1 MFYPSYEDYMR
12 DIFYFN
18 GLQNNNYN
26 GYPFMGF
33 NNQNLNDY
41 FPSIYRI
48 VNPVVQK
55 VVNGN
60 NYQFT
65 NEDTV
70 NNIVD
75 VVLGIT
81 AGDVNNLENV
91 GNSSENRRPNQNSN
105 CNSNNSNSNS
115 NMNSQNQES
124 KENNSLLRDLIK
136 ILTIKELQSKQ
147 NVRRFPFTYGSGMPY
162 YMQNSPY
169 MAN

>member
-18 GLQNNNYN
+18 GLQQNNT

-55 VVNGN
+55 VVSGN

-65 NEDTV
+65 NEDSV

-81 AGDVNNLENV
+81 AGDINNLENV
-91 GNSSENRRPNQNSN
+91 GNNSDFNRRPNSSQN
-105 CNSNNSNSNS
+105 CNSNQNSNS
-115 NMNSQNQES
+115 QTQEN
-124 KENNSLLRDLIK
+124 KETNALLRDLIK

-147 NVRRFPFTYGSGMPY
+147 NVRRFPYTYGGNTMP
-162 YMQNSPY
+162 
-169 MAN
+169 

>member
-18 GLQNNNYN
+18 GLQNTNTE
-26 GYPFMGF
+26 YPYMMGF

-41 FPSIYRI
+41 FPSIYKI

-55 VVNGN
+55 VVSGN

-65 NEDTV
+65 NEESV

-81 AGDVNNLENV
+81 AGDINNLENN
-91 GNSSENRRPNQNSN
+91 GNNDKRQNQNNN
-105 CNSNNSNSNS
+105 CNNNNC
-115 NMNSQNQES
+115 SQQDN
-124 KENNSLLRDLIK
+124 KENNMLLRDLIK

-147 NVRRFPFTYGSGMPY
+147 NVRRFPYTYGNGMPY
-162 YMQNSPY
+162 YMQTPPY
-169 MAN
+169 IAK

>member
-1 MFYPSYEDYMR
+1 MFYPNYEDYMR

-18 GLQNNNYN
+18 GLQQSNM
-26 GYPFMGF
+26 GYPYMGF

-55 VVNGN
+55 VVSGN

-65 NEDTV
+65 NEDSV

-81 AGDVNNLENV
+81 AGDINNLENV
-91 GNSSENRRPNQNSN
+91 GNNTDPNNRRQNQSLNSN
-105 CNSNNSNSNS
+105 CNSTTNAIQ
-115 NMNSQNQES
+115 SQDI
-124 KENNSLLRDLIK
+124 KENNALLRDLIK
-136 ILTIKELQSKQ
+136 ILTIKELQNKQ
-147 NVRRFPFTYGSGMPY
+147 NVRRFPYTYGNNMPY
-162 YMQNSPY
+162 YMPNVNSSF
-169 MAN
+169 

>member
-18 GLQNNNYN
+18 GLQNQNMNYP
-26 GYPFMGF
+26 YMGF
-33 NNQNLNDY
+33 NSQNLNDY
-41 FPSIYRI
+41 FPTIYKI

-55 VVNGN
+55 VVSGN

-65 NEDTV
+65 NEDSV

-81 AGDVNNLENV
+81 AGDINNLENV
-91 GNSSENRRPNQNSN
+91 GNNTDPNRRQNGS
-105 CNSNNSNSNS
+105 SQTQGTSQVQE
-115 NMNSQNQES
+115 NM
-124 KENNSLLRDLIK
+124 LLKDLIK

-147 NVRRFPFTYGSGMPY
+147 NVRRFPFTYGNANNCYMPY
-162 YMQNSPY
+162 QQSL
-169 MAN
+169 

>member
-18 GLQNNNYN
+18 GLHQNFNS
-26 GYPFMGF
+26 GYPYMGF

-48 VNPVVQK
+48 VNPVIQR
-55 VVNGN
+55 VVSGN

-75 VVLGIT
+75 VVLEIT
-81 AGDVNNLENV
+81 SGDINNLENI
-91 GNSSENRRPNQNSN
+91 GN
-105 CNSNNSNSNS
+105 NNKKQSQSNS
-115 NMNSQNQES
+115 NMNS
-124 KENNSLLRDLIK
+124 ENKDDNLLLRDLIK

-147 NVRRFPFTYGSGMPY
+147 NIRRFPYTSGNLNSC
-162 YMQNSPY
+162 YMQNLPY

>member
-18 GLQNNNYN
+18 GLQNQ
-26 GYPFMGF
+26 GFRYPYMTGF

-41 FPSIYRI
+41 FPTIYKI
-48 VNPVVQK
+48 INPVVQK
-55 VVNGN
+55 VVSGN
-60 NYQFT
+60 NYQYT
-65 NEDTV
+65 NEESV

-81 AGDVNNLENV
+81 SGDINNLEN
-91 GNSSENRRPNQNSN
+91 GNNGADRKQAQGQLNSSENNL
-105 CNSNNSNSNS
+105 
-115 NMNSQNQES
+115 
-124 KENNSLLRDLIK
+124 LLRDLIK
-136 ILTIKELQSKQ
+136 ILTIKELQTKQ
-147 NVRRFPFTYGSGMPY
+147 NIRRFPYSYGSEMPC

>member
-18 GLQNNNYN
+18 GLQQNNT

-55 VVNGN
+55 VVSGN

-65 NEDTV
+65 NEDSV

-81 AGDVNNLENV
+81 AGDINNLENV
-91 GNSSENRRPNQNSN
+91 GNNSDFNRRPNSSQN
-105 CNSNNSNSNS
+105 CNSNQNSNS
-115 NMNSQNQES
+115 QTQEN
-124 KENNSLLRDLIK
+124 KETNALLRDLIK

-147 NVRRFPFTYGSGMPY
+147 NVRRFPYTYGGNTMPF
-162 YMQNSPY
+162 YMTNQ
-169 MAN
+169 M

>member
-18 GLQNNNYN
+18 GLQNTNTA
-26 GYPFMGF
+26 YPYMMGF

-48 VNPVVQK
+48 VYPVIQR
-55 VVNGN
+55 VVSGN

-65 NEDTV
+65 NEDSV

-81 AGDVNNLENV
+81 SGNINSLENTT
-91 GNSSENRRPNQNSN
+91 NNQERKQTQSQTN
-105 CNSNNSNSNS
+105 NS
-115 NMNSQNQES
+115 NMNNTSQDNKES
-124 KENNSLLRDLIK
+124 NMLLRDLVK

-147 NVRRFPFTYGSGMPY
+147 NVRRFPYTFGNGMPY
-162 YMQNSPY
+162 YMQNPPY
-169 MAN
+169 VAN

>member
-1 MFYPSYEDYMR
+1 MIYPNYEDYMR

-18 GLQNNNYN
+18 GLQPNVNM

-41 FPSIYRI
+41 FPSIYKI

-55 VVNGN
+55 VVSGN

-65 NEDTV
+65 NEDSV

-81 AGDVNNLENV
+81 AGEINSLENV
-91 GNSSENRRPNQNSN
+91 GNVSQDLNRKQQSN
-105 CNSNNSNSNS
+105 PGQTQGSCSNN
-115 NMNSQNQES
+115 QCQENQ
-124 KENNSLLRDLIK
+124 LLKDLIK

-147 NVRRFPFTYGSGMPY
+147 NVRRFPFTYGNSAPY
-162 YMQNSPY
+162 YMPNIPY
-169 MAN
+169 MVN

>member
-1 MFYPSYEDYMR
+1 MYYPNYEDYMR

-18 GLQNNNYN
+18 GLQNANTA
-26 GYPFMGF
+26 YPYMGF

-41 FPSIYRI
+41 FPSIYKI

-55 VVNGN
+55 VVSGN

-65 NEDTV
+65 NEDSI

-81 AGDVNNLENV
+81 AGDISNVENTGNN
-91 GNSSENRRPNQNSN
+91 NSKNNTS
-105 CNSNNSNSNS
+105 SNNSNS
-115 NMNSQNQES
+115 Q
-124 KENNSLLRDLIK
+124 ENNTLIKDLIK

-147 NVRRFPFTYGSGMPY
+147 NVRRFPYTYTEQMPY
-162 YMQNSPY
+162 YQALPY

>member
-1 MFYPSYEDYMR
+1 MFYPNYEDYMR

-18 GLQNNNYN
+18 GLQNTNTS
-26 GYPFMGF
+26 YPYMMGF

-41 FPSIYRI
+41 FPSIYKI
-48 VNPVVQK
+48 VNPVIQK
-55 VVNGN
+55 VVSGN

-65 NEDTV
+65 NEESV

-81 AGDVNNLENV
+81 AGDINNLENN
-91 GNSSENRRPNQNSN
+91 GNNDKRQNQNTN
-105 CNSNNSNSNS
+105 CNNNNC
-115 NMNSQNQES
+115 SQDN
-124 KENNSLLRDLIK
+124 KENNMLLKDLIK

-147 NVRRFPFTYGSGMPY
+147 NVRRFPYTYGNGMPY
-162 YMQNSPY
+162 YMQTPPY